1 MRAPGRPIPIDFKK
15 LAWRALGL
23 FTCGNLKEFLSKLI
37 GNLSGEL
44 LVHLYRAIAM
54 SLEGAPENV
63 QVIDDDSQPIPKESG
78 VGSRWEQLAS
88 SSKDQAGNQIV
99 FDLD

>member
-1 MRAPGRPIPIDFKK
+1 
-15 LAWRALGL
+15 
-23 FTCGNLKEFLSKLI
+23 
-37 GNLSGEL
+37 
-44 LVHLYRAIAM
+44 M

-78 VGSRWEQLAS
+78 VGCRWEQLAS

>member
-1 MRAPGRPIPIDFKK
+1 MRAPGLPIPIDFKK

-78 VGSRWEQLAS
+78 VGCRWEQLAS

>member
-1 MRAPGRPIPIDFKK
+1 
-15 LAWRALGL
+15 
-23 FTCGNLKEFLSKLI
+23 
-37 GNLSGEL
+37 
-44 LVHLYRAIAM
+44 M
-54 SLEGAPENV
+54 SLEGAPENA